1 MPQTNGR
8 VIERNSAVRYTGEVI
23 DGNTVRVA
31 SPQTQTQ
38 IREQE
43 LRRTQIEAV
52 RERSLSMNLRYVLF
66 LTVAAVAV
74 VTICV
79 YFLKLQAT
87 STQLQKRCVSLQ
99 TTLKDLKIENDI
111 VYNEILSSVD
121 LEKVREQA
129 IDDLGMSYPEQTQI
143 EYYNAASSDYVKQF
157 EEIPD

>member
-1 MPQTNGR
+1 MPQNR
-8 VIERNSAVRYTGEVI
+8 VIERNSALRYTDEVI
-23 DGNTVRVA
+23 EGNTVRTMSAV
-31 SPQTQTQ
+31 PQ
-38 IREQE
+38 IRERE

-87 STQLQKRCVSLQ
+87 STQLQKKTVSLQ

-111 VYNEILSSVD
+111 VYNEIISGID
-121 LEKVREQA
+121 LEDVREKA
-129 IDDLGMSYPEQTQI
+129 MEELGMSYPAQSQI
-143 EYYNAASSDYVKQF
+143 AYYDAASSDYVKQY

>member
-1 MPQTNGR
+1 MPQNR
-8 VIERNSAVRYTGEVI
+8 VIERNSALRYTDEVI
-23 DGNTVRVA
+23 EGNTVRTMSAV
-31 SPQTQTQ
+31 PQ
-38 IREQE
+38 IRERE

-52 RERSLSMNLRYVLF
+52 RERSRSMYLRYVLF

-87 STQLQKRCVSLQ
+87 STQLQKKTVSLQ

-111 VYNEILSSVD
+111 VYNEIISGID
-121 LEKVREQA
+121 LEDVREKA
-129 IDDLGMSYPEQTQI
+129 MEELGMSYPAQSQI
-143 EYYNAASSDYVKQF
+143 TYYDAASSDYVKQY

>member
-1 MPQTNGR
+1 MPQNR
-8 VIERNSAVRYTGEVI
+8 VIERNSALRYTDEVI
-23 DGNTVRVA
+23 EGNTVRTMSAV
-31 SPQTQTQ
+31 PQ
-38 IREQE
+38 IRERE

-87 STQLQKRCVSLQ
+87 STQLQKKTVSLQ

-111 VYNEILSSVD
+111 VYNEIISGID
-121 LEKVREQA
+121 LEYVREKA
-129 IDDLGMSYPEQTQI
+129 IEELGMSYPAQSQI
-143 EYYNAASSDYVKQF
+143 TYYDAASSDDVKQY

>member
-1 MPQTNGR
+1 MPQNKM
-8 VIERNSAVRYTGEVI
+8 IERNAALRYTDEVI
-23 DGNTVRVA
+23 EGNTIRKVNAV
-31 SPQTQTQ
+31 PQIQE
-38 IREQE
+38 RE

-87 STQLQKRCVSLQ
+87 STQLQKRTVSLQ

-111 VYNEILSSVD
+111 VYSEILSGVD
-121 LEKVREQA
+121 LESVRKMA
-129 IDDLGMSYPEQTQI
+129 IEKLGMSYPVQSQI
-143 EYYNAASSDYVKQF
+143 EYYDAASSDYVKQYG
-157 EEIPD
+157 EIPD

>member
-1 MPQTNGR
+1 MPQNR
-8 VIERNSAVRYTGEVI
+8 VIERNSALRYTDEVI
-23 DGNTVRVA
+23 EGNTVRKINVV
-31 SPQTQTQ
+31 PQ
-38 IREQE
+38 IPERE

-52 RERSLSMNLRYVLF
+52 RERTLSMNLRYVLF

-87 STQLQKRCVSLQ
+87 STQLQKKTVSLQ

-111 VYNEILSSVD
+111 VYNEIISGID
-121 LEKVREQA
+121 LEYVREKA
-129 IDDLGMSYPEQTQI
+129 MEELGMSYPAQSQI
-143 EYYNAASSDYVKQF
+143 TYYDAASSDYVKQY

>member
-1 MPQTNGR
+1 MPQNR
-8 VIERNSAVRYTGEVI
+8 VIERNSALRYTDEVI
-23 DGNTVRVA
+23 EGNTVRTMSAV
-31 SPQTQTQ
+31 PQ
-38 IREQE
+38 IRERE

-87 STQLQKRCVSLQ
+87 STQLQKKTVSLQ

-111 VYNEILSSVD
+111 VYNEIISGID
-121 LEKVREQA
+121 LEDVREKA
-129 IDDLGMSYPEQTQI
+129 MEELGMSYPAQSQI
-143 EYYNAASSDYVKQF
+143 TYYDAASSDYVKQY

>member
-1 MPQTNGR
+1 M
-8 VIERNSAVRYTGEVI
+8 IERNDALRYTDEVI
-23 DGNTVRVA
+23 EGNTVRKMNVV
-31 SPQTQTQ
+31 PQ
-38 IREQE
+38 IHERE
-43 LRRTQIEAV
+43 LRRSQIEAV

-87 STQLQKRCVSLQ
+87 STQLQKRTVSLQ

-111 VYNEILSSVD
+111 EYNEILSGVD
-121 LEKVREQA
+121 LESVRETA
-129 IDDLGMSYPEQTQI
+129 IEKLGMSYPQQSQI
-143 EYYNAASSDYVKQF
+143 MYYDAASSDYVKQY

>member
-1 MPQTNGR
+1 MPQNR
-8 VIERNSAVRYTGEVI
+8 VIERNSALRYTDEVI
-23 DGNTVRVA
+23 EGNTVRTMSAV
-31 SPQTQTQ
+31 PQ
-38 IREQE
+38 IRERE

-87 STQLQKRCVSLQ
+87 STQLQKKTVSLQ

-111 VYNEILSSVD
+111 VYNEIISGID
-121 LEKVREQA
+121 LEYVREKA
-129 IDDLGMSYPEQTQI
+129 IEELGMSYPAQSQI
-143 EYYNAASSDYVKQF
+143 TYYDAASSDYVKQY